1 MATMPTFVKRS
12 EVRYAA
18 PRRHDT
24 ESCGK
29 VREEDPHLLRPLPG
43 EDIFFFSKRID
54 NSRVVRLAAPGSQS
68 AAWSAAGAMCLL
80 AVLFTGAIAPRI
92 ANYFAGYRLEALRQ
106 EQQRLIDE
114 RMMLD
119 VEEAKM
125 LRLDRLQELAR
136 QHNLVAPKAS
146 QVFDLE
152 PRGDKALA
160 ELSRT
165 AR

>member
-18 PRRHDT
+18 ARRQDKENCARMH
-24 ESCGK
+24 
-29 VREEDPHLLRPLPG
+29 EEDQHALRPLPG

-54 NSRVVRLAAPGSQS
+54 NSRVVRLAAPGSRS
-68 AAWSAAGAMCLL
+68 ATWSAAAAMCLL
-80 AVLFTGAIAPRI
+80 AALFTASVAPSI

-114 RMMLD
+114 RRMLD
-119 VEEAKM
+119 VEEARM

-136 QHNLVAPKAS
+136 HHNLVTPAAN
-146 QVFDLE
+146 QVVELE
-152 PRGDKALA
+152 PKGDKALA
-160 ELSRT
+160 ELSRNP
-165 AR
+165 R

>member
-1 MATMPTFVKRS
+1 MATMPTYVKRS
-12 EVRYAA
+12 QVRYAA
-18 PRRHDT
+18 PRRQDAET
-24 ESCGK
+24 CGTM
-29 VREEDPHLLRPLPG
+29 REEDPHMLRPLPG
-43 EDIFFFSKRID
+43 EDIFLFSKRID
-54 NSRVVRLAAPGSQS
+54 NSRVVRLPAPGARG
-68 AAWSAAGAMCLL
+68 AAWSAAAAMCLL
-80 AVLFTGAIAPRI
+80 AALFTAAIAPRI

-136 QHNLVAPKAS
+136 HHNLVTPKAS
-146 QVFDLE
+146 QVVDLE
-152 PRGDKALA
+152 PRAEKALA
-160 ELSRT
+160 ELSK